1 MVRFFPFQ
9 RAYHSVELTI
19 LALIAAVVDTF
30 AGGLGGTR
38 VLVSLLVV
46 LGVVTVVG
54 HLLSIL
60 SSSKLK

>member
-1 MVRFFPFQ
+1 
-9 RAYHSVELTI
+9 VELTI